1 MVSSSNYLGVI
12 LVIAAIIIAHF
23 AWCRWKVHH
32 NTSKFSYTAPAPPCT
47 QESIISLFAAL
58 KQMVVL
64 GQSFEK
70 QAAATGASPEYITS
84 ARRSASYLVQSLD
97 RAEKKLSDTPS
108 TYAGH
113 LAIYRG
119 LLSTDATLLIAA
131 DAYAEA
137 GRRLQSSSGEEVSLS
152 DTLTS
157 MGGQLRLVV
166 RAVHGLG
173 AALDLE

>member
-1 MVSSSNYLGVI
+1 MASSSNYLGVI

-23 AWCRWKVHH
+23 AWCRWKPHH
-32 NTSKFSYTAPAPPCT
+32 NKSKFSYTAPAPPCM
-47 QESIISLFAAL
+47 QESIVSLFAAL
-58 KQMVVL
+58 KHMVIL

-70 QAAATGASPEYITS
+70 QVAATGAPPEYITN

-97 RAEKKLSDTPS
+97 RAEKNLSVAPP
-108 TYAGH
+108 TYASY

-119 LLSTDATLLIAA
+119 LSSTDATLLIAA

-137 GRRLQSSSGEEVSLS
+137 GRRLQSSEEVSLS